1 MKSLRSGMGRHGPR
15 RLVNKSGF
23 TLIELLV
30 VIAIIAILAAMLL
43 PALSKAKEKAKRTQ
57 CLSNM
62 RQIGLAMKMYEP
74 DNQEYIV
81 MLAAD
86 ATAPAG
92 SFWPG
97 WPIWWPDSLRP
108 YLHTTNTIAC
118 PNVRNGLGI
127 GMNHPDI
134 GRFLRGPMK
143 VSRIRFPV
151 DTVVLAD
158 TGLIA
163 NPSERNPDL
172 WVETKDPA
180 GMLMGAMVFRTPL
193 NDLSGGYYASDP
205 CRPVNRHSQRCT
217 GAFVDGHA
225 AAERVSTY
233 GFQYFPGRDGSGAYA
248 SGLPELGGNGKYD
261 CRWKW
266 DPE

>member
-1 MKSLRSGMGRHGPR
+1 MKTQQQRTRA
-15 RLVNKSGF
+15 F

-30 VIAIIAILAAMLL
+30 VIAIIAILASLLL
-43 PALSKAKEKAKRTQ
+43 PALSKAKEKAKRVH

-62 RQIGLAMKMYEP
+62 RQIGLGMKMYEP

-86 ATAPAG
+86 ATAPDG

-108 YLHTTNTIAC
+108 YMHTTNIIAC
-118 PNVRNGLGI
+118 PSLRNGFGI

-134 GRFLRGPMK
+134 GRFLRDPIK
-143 VSRIRFPV
+143 VSRVKHPV
-151 DTVVLAD
+151 DTLVLAD

-163 NPSERNPDL
+163 NPTQNNPDL
-172 WVETKDPA
+172 WVEQKGPR
-180 GMLMGAMVFRTPL
+180 GMDLGGMVFRTPL
-193 NDLSGGYYASDP
+193 NELSGGYYSSDP
-205 CRPVNRHSQRCT
+205 SRPVNRHSQRCT
-217 GAFVDGHA
+217 GAFADGHA
-225 AAERVSTY
+225 AAEHVSTY
-233 GFQYFPGRDGSGAYA
+233 GFQYFPGKDASGSQAT
-248 SGLPELGGNGKYD
+248 GLPELGGNDKYD
-261 CRWKW
+261 SRWQW